1 MSMNFYVSQI
11 NAGFQLLSVAVERTY
26 LTGRLQDDNNKKL
39 ADIQFN
45 WNGDFDHPRVMFTKW
60 AKDCGWTKLYNKDWF
75 VHDHV
80 LKGLIEEGIVPE
92 NWNKKDNSSK
102 KQTPKQQSK
111 AQSQQNTTQAP
122 KPQQQVSDIVRQ
134 KVKVAQA
141 PQAKQE
147 QKEIKLQKPQKADN
161 IVMMSDEELAAEIHK
176 ISDFENDFVDPD
188 LL

>member
-26 LTGRLQDDNNKKL
+26 LTGLLKDDNDKKL

-92 NWNKKDNSSK
+92 NWNKKGSSSK
-102 KQTPKQQSK
+102 KQTPKQQPK
-111 AQSQQNTTQAP
+111 EQTTSQAP
-122 KPQQQVSDIVRQ
+122 RPQKQVSDIVRQ
-134 KVKVAQA
+134 KVKVVQA

-161 IVMMSDEELAAEIHK
+161 IVMMSDEQLAAEIHK
-176 ISDFENDFVDPD
+176 ISDFEDNFVDPD